1 MSVNHMAGADR
12 KDASLQAYDEV
23 DADRD
28 SGTSTGPKDQR
39 RQSDRSQQG
48 RGAVAAQYAAWRGRR
63 MTEISDEHDLTDQR
77 DPSGRRREWEMGH
90 AEREQ

>member
-1 MSVNHMAGADR
+1 MTGADR

-23 DADRD
+23 DAERD

-48 RGAVAAQYAAWRGRR
+48 RGAMAAQCAAWRGRE
-63 MTEISDEHDLTDQR
+63 MTENSDEQDLTDQR
-77 DPSGRRREWEMGH
+77 DTSGRRKEWEMGH

>member
-48 RGAVAAQYAAWRGRR
+48 RGAVGCAMRGLAW
-63 MTEISDEHDLTDQR
+63 
-77 DPSGRRREWEMGH
+77 SGDD
-90 AEREQ
+90 